1 MPVGV
6 AWEGASD
13 ERAVWAGHLLD
24 WAHAGVEELV
34 STRNLAVY
42 GIFISWYLREVSGD
56 CRPSFPESGEKE
68 AQKRPHKMTNIP
80 RSYLKF
86 GRSWQTHLGGLV
98 PAVAHG
104 LELEFDGLLVAQ
116 AAETLRVDVGLVHEH
131 VADPVVARHEACG
144 GARERTN
151 EFSEEVGTC
160 GGPRSAFFPSEVART
175 RAMREGRC
183 GRAGSRRERQV
194 PE

>member
-6 AWEGASD
+6 AGERASD

-56 CRPSFPESGEKE
+56 CRPSFPGSGEKE

-80 RSYLKF
+80 KSYLK
-86 GRSWQTHLGGLV
+86 
-98 PAVAHG
+98 
-104 LELEFDGLLVAQ
+104 
-116 AAETLRVDVGLVHEH
+116 
-131 VADPVVARHEACG
+131 G
-144 GARERTN
+144 GAGKRTLTALYLPSPMGSSSN
-151 EFSEEVGTC
+151 STGSWSRKLRK
-160 GGPRSAFFPSEVART
+160 PSA
-175 RAMREGRC
+175 
-183 GRAGSRRERQV
+183 
-194 PE
+194 